1 MGPGSP
7 SDEIDPYDEHR
18 GESAYIVAV
27 AAHLTD
33 HEDAELEQ
41 GLDELLQGFSD
52 HGIAGQLRSFNW
64 QCRAG
69 VMTPWFAQN

>member
-1 MGPGSP
+1 M
-7 SDEIDPYDEHR
+7 
-18 GESAYIVAV
+18 AV

-64 QCRAG
+64 QCRSG